1 MKKTRAVKII
11 LWAVIIAAAAAG
23 VWLMVKPSGS
33 GDITLQ
39 TAQAVRGDIRNSV
52 TATGTVEPVTLVE
65 VGTQV
70 SGIID
75 RLYVDYN
82 DRVTAG
88 QLIAEMDKVTLESDL
103 EEAEAQLASSK
114 TEYEYRMKEYLRTK
128 QLYDK
133 ELVSDAEYDEALYLY
148 ETAKNTYAQRQASI
162 VGIRRNLG
170 YATIT
175 SPIDGVV
182 ISRAVEE
189 GQTVAAGFETPTL
202 FTIAND
208 LTDMQVIA
216 DVDEADIGYVQEG
229 QRVDFA
235 VDAYPDDVFSGTVKQ
250 VRLEATTE
258 SSVVTYEVVITAYNP
273 ELKLKPGLTANVTIY
288 TLERNDVCCIP
299 SKALRF
305 VPDPGMMESMGYN
318 VAGPGSGEGAPAGA
332 GGFAPGAG
340 KGMPP
345 APDGGIPGNMPVP
358 AAPENICW
366 VLNGTQLEP
375 RMVTVGQSDGEMTE
389 IISGVAEGETV
400 VTGVQ
405 MAVLPAKSAPQER
418 SPFMPGPPR

>member
-1 MKKTRAVKII
+1 MKKATAVKITVW
-11 LWAVIIAAAAAG
+11 LTVVAVSAVI
-23 VWLMVKPSGS
+23 VWLIARPSAK
-33 GDITLQ
+33 GDVTLQ
-39 TAQAVRGDIRNSV
+39 TEQVTRGDIRNSV
-52 TATGTVEPVTLVE
+52 TATGTVEPVTLVD

-75 RLYVDYN
+75 KLYVDYN
-82 DRVTAG
+82 DKVTAG

-133 ELVSDAEYDEALYLY
+133 ELVSDAEYDESLYLY
-148 ETAKNTYAQRQASI
+148 ETAKNTYAQHQASI

-229 QRVDFA
+229 QRVDFT
-235 VDAYPDDVFSGTVKQ
+235 VDAYPDDVFSGTVEQ

-273 ELKLKPGLTANVTIY
+273 DLKLKPGLTANVTIY
-288 TLERNDVCCIP
+288 TMERNGVCCVP

-305 VPDPGMMESMGYN
+305 VPDAGMVESMGFSIMQG
-318 VAGPGSGEGAPAGA
+318 ASSGT
-332 GGFAPGAG
+332 
-340 KGMPP
+340 
-345 APDGGIPGNMPVP
+345 V
-358 AAPENICW
+358 CW

-375 RMVTVGQSDGEMTE
+375 RQVVSGQSDGEKTE
-389 IISGVAEGETV
+389 IVSGLSEGETV

-405 MAVLPAKSAPQER
+405 LASVQVRTAQQER

>member
-1 MKKTRAVKII
+1 MKKTTAVKITVWTVV
-11 LWAVIIAAAAAG
+11 LAAAAVG
-23 VWLMVKPSGS
+23 VWLMVRPSGS
-33 GDITLQ
+33 GEITVQ
-39 TAQAVRGDIRNSV
+39 TVRVSRGNISNSV

-128 QLYDK
+128 QLYEK

-170 YATIT
+170 YATITSPIDGVVISRYATIT

-229 QRVDFA
+229 QRVDFT

-288 TLERNDVCCIP
+288 TLERNNVCCIP

-305 VPDPGMMESMGYN
+305 VPDPGMMESMGYSIA
-318 VAGPGSGEGAPAGA
+318 VPEARKKGPAGPGGF
-332 GGFAPGAG
+332 GG
-340 KGMPP
+340 
-345 APDGGIPGNMPVP
+345 
-358 AAPENICW
+358 NICW
-366 VLNGTQLEP
+366 VMNGTQLEP
-375 RMVTVGQSDGEMTE
+375 RTVTVGESDGEMTE

-405 MAVLPAKSAPQER
+405 MTAVPVKAAQQER